1 MWVAVLLV
9 LLVSGFIFYSLAQFH
24 KHINEEN
31 EMEKEIVE
39 KVYLEKELEHSKDKH
54 LNRKTGKQNFTLY
67 FCSLKM
73 YHLFSSNISQL

>member
-9 LLVSGFIFYSLAQFH
+9 LLVTGVIFYSLAQFH

-31 EMEKEIVE
+31 EMEKEMVE

-54 LNRKTGKQNFTLY
+54 FNRRTG
-67 FCSLKM
+67 
-73 YHLFSSNISQL
+73 